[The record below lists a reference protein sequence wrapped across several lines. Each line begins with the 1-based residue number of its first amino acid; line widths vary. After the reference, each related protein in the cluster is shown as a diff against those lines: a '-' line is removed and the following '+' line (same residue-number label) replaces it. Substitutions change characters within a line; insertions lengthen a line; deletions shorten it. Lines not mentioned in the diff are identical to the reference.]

1 MENIPEYSV
10 AIRTLGTAGDK
21 YRKMLES
28 LNQQTWRPKEIFVY
42 IADGYPIPKESM
54 GIEKYI
60 YVKKG
65 MVAQRALQYKEITSE
80 YILFLDDDVFL
91 PYDAS
96 QKMLEYLTEYEAEI
110 ISPDVFHNAE
120 RSIINQIIMSIP
132 GRMLAHKNQT
142 WGYKVMRN
150 SGYSYNTLITKPIY
164 KSQTNAGPCFMC
176 SKNTFLKTH
185 FEDEIWLDKVPYPI
199 GEDQAMFYKMYLNGY
214 KQLTWYNSGVIHL
227 DAGTT
232 MQNLD
237 KTKKLVFADFRFKT
251 IFWHRFIYLPDKSSL
266 SRLWSIICIG
276 YTFVFSLLVSLIK
289 LNFTILKIK
298 INAIK
303 DGVSFIRSA
312 EYKQIP
318 RIIDHTK

>member
-28 LNQQTWRPKEIFVY
+28 LDRQTWRPKEIFVY
-42 IADGYPIPKESM
+42 IADGYPIPETT

-91 PYDAS
+91 PNDAA
-96 QKMLEYLTEYEAEI
+96 QKMLEHLAAYNAEI
-110 ISPDVFHNAE
+110 ISPDVFHNAD
-120 RSIINQIIMSIP
+120 RAKIDQIAMSIS
-132 GRMLAHKNQT
+132 GRMFAHKNQK

-150 SGYSYNTLITKPIY
+150 SGYSYNTHINKHIY
-164 KSQTNAGPCFMC
+164 DSQTNAGPCFMC
-176 SKNTFLKTH
+176 SKNTFLETH
-185 FEDEIWLDKVPYPI
+185 FEDELWLDRVPYPI
-199 GEDQAMFYKMYLNGY
+199 GEDQAMFYKMYLAGF

-237 KTKKLVFADFRFKT
+237 KTKKLVSADFRFKT

-276 YTFVFSLLVSLIK
+276 YTFAFSLLVSLIK
-289 LNFTILKIK
+289 MNFTILNIK

-303 DGVSFIRSA
+303 DGISFVRSA

-318 RIIDHTK
+318 RIVDHTK